1 MLMLLFVVE
10 FMKED
15 VTCESFRLYLLL
27 NILEQPKF
35 DVIRHRNSVMHCQ
48 MKILSM

>member
-15 VTCESFRLYLLL
+15 VTCESFKLYLLL

-35 DVIRHRNSVMHCQ
+35 EVMRHRKRVMHCQ